1 MFTFIAGTP
10 KVTINNDGTTYNIAV
25 QFSAENDGSFECVLK
40 NEVSSTAVMRQP
52 CNSLSTNFS
61 RVQKGR
67 YTIKVKHLSE
77 NGREVITATVHVPP
91 LTS

>member
-10 KVTINNDGTTYNIAV
+10 KVTINSDGTTYNITV

-40 NEVSSTAVMRQP
+40 NEVSGTAAMRQP

-77 NGREVITATVHVPP
+77 NGRKVITATVHVPP
-91 LTS
+91 LTR